1 MTPFLMLKI
10 TKTQQ
15 SPRPQRLKYGSP
27 SPDLGVFFSNQHL
40 SILFLR
46 QPSPIVR
53 QPLPLTGGRTFHLL
67 NAVIKYGCIG
77 TETAVPN
84 QSGYPHRTHYCSGV
98 PYVFFLVHVL
108 ASKGMTVV
116 PFELNYLVDSVQSIL
131 NITMDADMLS
141 HFDEWQRARDDKKC
155 EPLDEWPVELRR
167 ARLIPAV
174 DYLQARGH
182 EVG

>member
-77 TETAVPN
+77 T
-84 QSGYPHRTHYCSGV
+84 
-98 PYVFFLVHVL
+98 VHVL